1 MTTRIERISSYL
13 KEQTDAILQ
22 DGLNNEPG
30 IDALLCALD
39 LHLDRANV
47 SKDLNRLWK
56 EGRAVKVQGKPVYYL
71 DYTVLSRHFPNQYIP
86 SIISKNE
93 NLTDFLSMQPYKKV
107 HTENNYFNNTL
118 DDMIGAKGSL
128 SEVIINAKSAI
139 SYPPYGIHC
148 LILGNAGVGKTLL
161 TQRMYNFACQVRKAD
176 SIPFMTLSCQN
187 YQENPQ
193 LFSEALFGSKT
204 KNNSRY
210 SPSIFETCK
219 NGIIVLEQIDR
230 LPFSCQTQLA
240 SILSRKRYHTIYQQD
255 EQQLQSM
262 IIATTSKNND
272 DCKIETIAKFMPIQ
286 LKMEDID
293 KRGIYEK
300 IELIMDLF
308 SEEAIH
314 THTTIRVHKDII
326 AWLAS
331 KKFPNNI
338 IQMRNE
344 IQISC
349 SKAYME
355 INDPKKQ
362 IVYVSF
368 QSLSLELLSQT
379 ENTQNLNSNIFSLLS
394 CIPSD
399 YLQFNQDGT
408 SNAATIFKNAPN
420 MFKEHRMRQFIDE
433 FNVNVE
439 ELKDI
444 NHYVK
449 ENINV
454 LKDCPSPQ
462 LEGLHKNINPY
473 VYQVTMQKIN
483 ERQLLKKL
491 SEHPQLLYGIL
502 LHITNYISRI
512 EHGQT
517 GIDTS
522 KSMTKYVYH
531 NEYLCAKDIYQEFS
545 SLYSFTPSEREIDF
559 LASYLA
565 IANQWINHINV
576 AILVICHGKH
586 IASEMVDYV
595 KKSVQGTFFIDSIDF
610 NEDMQLNDLLE
621 LACIKANDLNQGAGV
636 LITCDMEPLTSVSEY
651 IHKQTNIPTK
661 SVNNI
666 NLMDLLNLTNQTTS
680 PLNDLDQIRIKPD
693 HEQKKIRKETQS
705 EFIEQIKERVISKT
719 VSFIDVNKSTS
730 ILETCLKNTLK
741 ELHMEYTDVLAIKY
755 LCHCTNMLERIIR
768 NETWDYQKSHLF
780 MKENSYM
787 IHVIEHGLE
796 FAANSFS
803 IKIPLSE
810 LIYVT
815 QIFLPEEQY

>member
-1 MTTRIERISSYL
+1 MTTRLEKISIYL
-13 KEQTDAILQ
+13 KDHTDKILK
-22 DGLNNEPG
+22 DGLTDDPG

-56 EGRAVKVQGKPVYYL
+56 EGKAVKVQGKPVYYL
-71 DYTVLSRHFPNQYIP
+71 DYFVLSKYFPNQYIP

-93 NLTDFLSMQPYKKV
+93 NLTDFLSIKSHTKKN
-107 HTENNYFNNTL
+107 TIEKKDLNNTL
-118 DDMIGAKGSL
+118 DDMIGANGSL
-128 SEVIINAKSAI
+128 SDVIINAKSAI

-148 LILGNAGVGKTLL
+148 LIIGNAGVGKTLL
-161 TQRMYNFACQVRKAD
+161 TQRMYNYACYIRKVD

-193 LFSEALFGSKT
+193 LFSEALFGSKN
-204 KNNSRY
+204 KNSSRY
-210 SPSIFETCK
+210 SPSIFEICK

-230 LPFSCQTQLA
+230 LPFSCQTQLS
-240 SILSRKRYHTIYQQD
+240 SILSNKKYHTIYHQG
-255 EQQLQSM
+255 EQQLETM
-262 IIATTSKNND
+262 IIATTSKNVD
-272 DCKIETIAKFMPIQ
+272 DCKVENLARFMPIR

-308 SEEAIH
+308 STEAVH
-314 THTTIRVHKDII
+314 TQTTIRVHKDII
-326 AWLAS
+326 AWLAA

-355 INDPKKQ
+355 INDPKRQ

-379 ENTQNLNSNIFSLLS
+379 ENTQNLNSNIYNLLS

-433 FNVNVE
+433 FNINIK

-454 LKDCPSPQ
+454 LKDCPTPQ

-473 VYQVTMQKIN
+473 VYQVAMQKIN
-483 ERQLLKKL
+483 ERHLLKKL
-491 SEHPQLLYGIL
+491 NEHSQLLYGIL

-512 EHGQT
+512 EHGQIE
-517 GIDTS
+517 IDNS
-522 KSMTKYVYH
+522 KSMTKDIYH

-545 SLYSFTPSEREIDF
+545 NLYSFSPSEREIDF

-565 IANQWINHINV
+565 IANQWVNHINV
-576 AILVICHGKH
+576 AILVICHGNH

-595 KKSVQGTFFIDSIDF
+595 RKSVQGTYFIDAIDF
-610 NEDMQLNDLLE
+610 NGDMQLNDLLE

-636 LITCDMEPLTSVSEY
+636 LIACDMEPLTSVSEY
-651 IHKQTNIPTK
+651 IHKRTNIPTK

-666 NLMDLLNLTNQTTS
+666 NIMNLMNLTEQTTS
-680 PLNDLDQIRIKPD
+680 PLNNLDHILIKQD
-693 HEQKKIRKETQS
+693 YEKKKIKSETQS
-705 EFIEQIKERVISKT
+705 EFIEQVKERIISKT
-719 VSFIDVNKSTS
+719 VSFIDVNKSTT

-755 LCHCTNMLERIIR
+755 ICHCTNMLERIIR
-768 NETWDYQKSHLF
+768 NEAWDYQKSHIF
-780 MKENSYM
+780 MKENSY
-787 IHVIEHGLE
+787 ILHVIEHGLE
-796 FAANSFS
+796 FAANSFG

-815 QIFLPEEQY
+815 QIFL

>member
-272 DCKIETIAKFMPIQ
+272 DC
-286 LKMEDID
+286 
-293 KRGIYEK
+293 
-300 IELIMDLF
+300 
-308 SEEAIH
+308 
-314 THTTIRVHKDII
+314 V
-326 AWLAS
+326 
-331 KKFPNNI
+331 
-338 IQMRNE
+338 
-344 IQISC
+344 
-349 SKAYME
+349 
-355 INDPKKQ
+355 
-362 IVYVSF
+362 
-368 QSLSLELLSQT
+368 
-379 ENTQNLNSNIFSLLS
+379 
-394 CIPSD
+394 
-399 YLQFNQDGT
+399 
-408 SNAATIFKNAPN
+408 
-420 MFKEHRMRQFIDE
+420 
-433 FNVNVE
+433 
-439 ELKDI
+439 
-444 NHYVK
+444 
-449 ENINV
+449 
-454 LKDCPSPQ
+454 
-462 LEGLHKNINPY
+462 
-473 VYQVTMQKIN
+473 
-483 ERQLLKKL
+483 
-491 SEHPQLLYGIL
+491 
-502 LHITNYISRI
+502 
-512 EHGQT
+512 
-517 GIDTS
+517 
-522 KSMTKYVYH
+522 
-531 NEYLCAKDIYQEFS
+531 
-545 SLYSFTPSEREIDF
+545 
-559 LASYLA
+559 
-565 IANQWINHINV
+565 
-576 AILVICHGKH
+576 
-586 IASEMVDYV
+586 
-595 KKSVQGTFFIDSIDF
+595 
-610 NEDMQLNDLLE
+610 
-621 LACIKANDLNQGAGV
+621 
-636 LITCDMEPLTSVSEY
+636 
-651 IHKQTNIPTK
+651 
-661 SVNNI
+661 
-666 NLMDLLNLTNQTTS
+666 
-680 PLNDLDQIRIKPD
+680 
-693 HEQKKIRKETQS
+693 
-705 EFIEQIKERVISKT
+705 
-719 VSFIDVNKSTS
+719 
-730 ILETCLKNTLK
+730 
-741 ELHMEYTDVLAIKY
+741 
-755 LCHCTNMLERIIR
+755 
-768 NETWDYQKSHLF
+768 
-780 MKENSYM
+780 
-787 IHVIEHGLE
+787 
-796 FAANSFS
+796 
-803 IKIPLSE
+803 
-810 LIYVT
+810 
-815 QIFLPEEQY
+815 